1 VPRADVILDELPG
14 QGLNRRR
21 PGAGHVMAVEDQDE
35 DATGRERLVAG
46 DVLRDLLHRS
56 RHDRGSSR
64 KCNALECDELL
75 RSTVLEHGDF
85 TAGEVGDRLPV
96 AILDQHGDFDD
107 VDAGP
112 ESLGRRLCRL
122 GRGSRTVR
130 RRGCSDQQ
138 Q

>member
-1 VPRADVILDELPG
+1 MILDELPG

-85 TAGEVGDRLPV
+85 VAGQIGDGFPF
-96 AILDQHGDFDD
+96 AILDEHGDFDN
-107 VDAGP
+107 VDTGP
-112 ESLGRRLCRL
+112 ESRWGWLRGLS
-122 GRGSRTVR
+122 RGSRTVR

>member
-14 QGLNRRR
+14 QGLNRPH
-21 PGAGHVMAVEDQDE
+21 PGPGHVMAVEDQDE

-107 VDAGP
+107 VDAVLNRWGGGCVAWAAAAGP
-112 ESLGRRLCRL
+112 CGA
-122 GRGSRTVR
+122 
-130 RRGCSDQQ
+130 GCSDQQ